1 MENAF
6 LECDYAQIWQPPLTL
21 GTSVLIARKII
32 HIDADCFYAAIEMR
46 DDPSLRNIPFAVGGS
61 PDGRGVLTTCNY
73 PARAFGVRSA
83 MPTAQA
89 LRLCPQ
95 LIVGPVNMAK
105 YRDVSRQMHSIF
117 ERFTSLIEP
126 LSLDEA
132 YLDVSESDHCDGSA
146 TLIAE
151 SIRAAIHNEL
161 GITVSAGVS
170 CNKFIAKVASDWNKP
185 DGIKVVPPENVDSFA
200 AALPVKRIPGVGSV
214 TAEKLERLGLKT
226 CSDIRK
232 ADLRDLVRRFGSF
245 GANLHERAYGRDDRP
260 VNPSRDRKS
269 ISVEQTYAEDLMNG
283 APCFDKLN
291 ELLVD
296 LLNRIERAS
305 ARDAIQKAFIKI
317 KFNDFSSTTVEK
329 VGTTARI
336 SDYRELLAEGLARKP
351 LPVRLLGIGVRIEP
365 RAYEQLKLQIWH
377 TDNSN

>member
-1 MENAF
+1 M
-6 LECDYAQIWQPPLTL
+6 LKYGTPPQTPGISPL
-21 GTSVLIARKII
+21 SARKII

-46 DDPSLRNIPFAVGGS
+46 DDPSLRSIPFAVGGS

-73 PARAFGVRSA
+73 LARAFGVRSA

-95 LIVGPVNMAK
+95 LVVGPVNMTK

-151 SIRAAIHNEL
+151 SIRTAIHNEL

-170 CNKFIAKVASDWNKP
+170 SNKFIAKVASDWNKP
-185 DGIKVVPPENVDSFA
+185 DGIKVVPPEDVDSFA
-200 AALPVKRIPGVGSV
+200 AALAVKRIPGVGSV
-214 TAEKLERLGLKT
+214 TAKKLERLGLKT

-232 ADLRDLVRRFGSF
+232 TDLHDLVRRFGSF
-245 GANLHERAYGRDDRP
+245 GANLYERAYGRDDRP

-269 ISVEQTYAEDLMNG
+269 ISVEQTYADDLMNG
-283 APCFDKLN
+283 APCFEKLN
-291 ELLVD
+291 ELLID
-296 LLNRIERAS
+296 LLNRIERAN

-329 VGTTARI
+329 AGTTARI

-365 RAYEQLKLQIWH
+365 RAYEQLKLQISVINH
-377 TDNSN
+377 SE